1 MILNKDETKVLKE
14 IDPLLL
20 QSWDE
25 AVMLNRVLLEP
36 YRDMPLS
43 QTVLASLGAASFQA
57 TVATFDTIL
66 KHKRAQP

>member
-1 MILNKDETKVLKE
+1 MILNKDETQVLKE

-43 QTVLASLGAASFQA
+43 QTVLASLGAASFQS
-57 TVATFDTIL
+57 TVATFDAIL